1 VSRAGARSG
10 SRTAAASR
18 VRKRPLLVWAI
29 YILGGIAVAVLVL
42 SALFTAG
49 AFFGSDDADVV
60 LDVSPLAVLVWGGLI
75 ALAVVTWLWRRRAV
89 RR

>member
-10 SRTAAASR
+10 SRAAAASR
-18 VRKRPLLVWAI
+18 ARKRPLLVWAI

>member
-10 SRTAAASR
+10 SGVAAASR

-29 YILGGIAVAVLVL
+29 YILGGIALAVLVL

-49 AFFGSDDADVV
+49 AFFGSDDVDVV
-60 LDVSPLAVLVWGGLI
+60 LDVSPVAVLVWGGLI